1 MITFGV
7 IDVGVKFI
15 VTTQAPVPTTTI
27 ASSKSMS
34 GLFKVVLL
42 LLPVEFPKGISHIP
56 YGNITYSLR
65 E

>member
-1 MITFGV
+1 M
-7 IDVGVKFI
+7 FI
-15 VTTQAPVPTTTI
+15 FA
-27 ASSKSMS
+27 ASKSMS

-42 LLPVEFPKGISHIP
+42 LFLAEFPKGISHIP